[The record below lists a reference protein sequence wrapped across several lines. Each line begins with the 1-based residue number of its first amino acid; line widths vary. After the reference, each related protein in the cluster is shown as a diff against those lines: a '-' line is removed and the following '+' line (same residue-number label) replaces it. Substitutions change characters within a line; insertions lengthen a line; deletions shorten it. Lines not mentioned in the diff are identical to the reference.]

1 VRGMAPQAKEKI
13 EVVHRVCQQIC
24 PIYPDYATRPI
35 QDGFSWSSS
44 LAGCTFERLYLVVFR
59 SVRRPSAD
67 LDLLREHDDLA
78 YEKALES
85 GGLLRYFKG
94 EANERGEC
102 LSFCLWETREQAI
115 EAAGA
120 AAHQSA
126 AEISVRMYES
136 YELDRYWLKK
146 VVRAREERLIFEPIR
161 PA

>member
-1 VRGMAPQAKEKI
+1 MRGMVAQDEESELLRRA
-13 EVVHRVCQQIC
+13 CQQIC

-44 LAGCTFERLYLVVFR
+44 LVGCAFERLYLVVFR

-67 LDLLREHDDLA
+67 LDLLREHDDRA

-94 EANERGEC
+94 EANELGEC
-102 LSFCLWETREQAI
+102 LSFCLWETRRQAI

-120 AAHQSA
+120 ASHQSA
-126 AEISVRMYES
+126 ADISVRMYES
-136 YELDRYWLKK
+136 YVLDRYWLRK
-146 VVRAREERLIFEPIR
+146 VLTAREERLIFEPIG
-161 PA
+161 PG

>member
-1 VRGMAPQAKEKI
+1 VRGMAAQAKEKT
-13 EVVHRVCQQIC
+13 EVVHRACQQIS
-24 PIYPDYATRPI
+24 PIYPDYAARPV

-44 LAGCTFERLYLVVFR
+44 LAGCAFERLYLVVFR

-67 LDLLREHDDLA
+67 LDLLREHDDRA

-94 EANERGEC
+94 EANEQREC

-120 AAHQSA
+120 ASHQSA

-146 VVRAREERLIFEPIR
+146 VVSARGERLIFESIH

>member
-1 VRGMAPQAKEKI
+1 MRGMAAQAKEI
-13 EVVHRVCQQIC
+13 EVVHRACQQIC
-24 PIYPDYATRPI
+24 PIYPDYATRPV

-67 LDLLREHDDLA
+67 LDLLREHDDRA
-78 YEKALES
+78 YEQALES

-115 EAAGA
+115 EASGT

-146 VVRAREERLIFEPIR
+146 VVRAGEERLIFEPIR

>member
-1 VRGMAPQAKEKI
+1 MRGMAAQAKEKI
-13 EVVHRVCQQIC
+13 EVVHRACQQIS
-24 PIYPDYATRPI
+24 PIYPDYATRPV
-35 QDGFSWSSS
+35 QDGFSWYSS
-44 LAGCTFERLYLVVFR
+44 LAGCAFERLYLVVFR

-67 LDLLREHDDLA
+67 LDLLREHDDRA

-120 AAHQSA
+120 ASHQSA

-136 YELDRYWLKK
+136 YMLDRYWLKK
-146 VVRAREERLIFEPIR
+146 VVSAREERLIFEPIQ

>member
-1 VRGMAPQAKEKI
+1 MAAQTKEI
-13 EVVHRVCQQIC
+13 ELLRRACQQIC

-44 LAGCTFERLYLVVFR
+44 LAGCAFERLYLVVFR

-67 LDLLREHDDLA
+67 LDLLREHDDRA
-78 YEKALES
+78 YEDALES

-94 EANERGEC
+94 EANEQRAC
-102 LSFCLWETREQAI
+102 LSFCLWDTRRQAL

-120 AAHQSA
+120 ASHQSA

-136 YELDRYWLKK
+136 YALDRYWLKK
-146 VVRAREERLIFEPIR
+146 VVAAREERLIFEPIG
-161 PA
+161 PE

>member
-1 VRGMAPQAKEKI
+1 VRGMAAQTKEKI
-13 EVVHRVCQQIC
+13 EVVHRACQQIS
-24 PIYPDYATRPI
+24 PIYPDYATRPV

-44 LAGCTFERLYLVVFR
+44 LAGCAFERLYLVVFR

-67 LDLLREHDDLA
+67 LELLREHDDRA

-102 LSFCLWETREQAI
+102 LSFCLWETREQAL

-120 AAHQSA
+120 ASHQSA
-126 AEISVRMYES
+126 AEITVRMYES

-146 VVRAREERLIFEPIR
+146 VVSAQGERLIFESIQ

>member
-1 VRGMAPQAKEKI
+1 MATQAKEKI
-13 EVVHRVCQQIC
+13 EVVHRACQQIS
-24 PIYPDYATRPI
+24 PIYPDYATRPV

-44 LAGCTFERLYLVVFR
+44 LAGCAFERLYLVVFR

-67 LDLLREHDDLA
+67 LDLLHEHDDRA
-78 YEKALES
+78 YEDALES

-120 AAHQSA
+120 ASHQSA

-136 YELDRYWLKK
+136 YVLDRYWLKK
-146 VVRAREERLIFEPIR
+146 VVTTQGEKLIFELSEPE
-161 PA
+161 

>member
-1 VRGMAPQAKEKI
+1 MRGMAAQAKQS
-13 EVVHRVCQQIC
+13 EVVHRACQQIS
-24 PIYPDYATRPI
+24 PIFPDYATRPI

-44 LAGCTFERLYLVVFR
+44 LLGCAFERLYLVVFR

-67 LDLLREHDDLA
+67 LDLLREHDDRA
-78 YEKALES
+78 YEEALES

-102 LSFCLWETREQAI
+102 LSFCLWERREQAI

-120 AAHQSA
+120 ASHRSA
-126 AEISVRMYES
+126 AELSGRMYES
-136 YELDRYWLKK
+136 YVLERYWLKK
-146 VVRAREERLIFEPIR
+146 VVTERGEKLTFEPIR

>member
-1 VRGMAPQAKEKI
+1 MRGMAAQAKEI
-13 EVVHRVCQQIC
+13 EVVHRACQQIC
-24 PIYPDYATRPI
+24 PIYPDYATRPV

-67 LDLLREHDDLA
+67 LDLLREHDDRA
-78 YEKALES
+78 YEQALES

-94 EANERGEC
+94 EANERREC

-115 EAAGA
+115 EAAGT